1 MTTVV
6 VGGTAGIGLEFAR
19 ARAAA
24 GKDVVIAGRDEA
36 KANRVASEIGAR
48 PLIVD
53 LAEPTSIS
61 GAFAGVGDVDEL
73 VLLAIDRDSNSAK
86 DYALDRAIALTTIK
100 LVSYIETVHTLHPRM
115 TPDASIV
122 LFGGRAKD
130 KPYPGST
137 TVSTING
144 GIIGMVNTLA
154 IELAPIRVNAIHPGI
169 VGDSWYWAAKPAEV
183 LDAYRSRTPTGQL
196 ATMADVVDTIDFLLR
211 NKSMNGQQIGID
223 GGWMLT

>member
-19 ARAAA
+19 FRAAA
-24 GKDVVIAGRDEA
+24 GREVVIAGRDAA
-36 KANRVASEIGAR
+36 KANAVAGEIGAR
-48 PLIVD
+48 SLIVD
-53 LAEPTSIS
+53 LAEPTSIAR
-61 GAFAGVGDVDEL
+61 AFADIRDVDEL

-86 DYALDRAIALTTIK
+86 DYNIDRAIALTTIK
-100 LVSYIETVHTLHPRM
+100 LVSYIETVHTLYPRM
-115 TPDASIV
+115 TADASIV

-154 IELAPIRVNAIHPGI
+154 IELAPVRVNAIHPGI
-169 VGDSWYWAAKPAEV
+169 VGDSWYWAAKPAAV
-183 LDAYRSRTPTGQL
+183 LDAYRSRTPTGAL

>member
-19 ARAAA
+19 SRAAA
-24 GKDVVIAGRDEA
+24 GRDVVIAGRDET
-36 KANRVASEIGAR
+36 KANTLAREIGAR
-48 PLIVD
+48 ALIVD
-53 LAEPTSIS
+53 LAEPKSIA
-61 GAFAGVGDVDEL
+61 GAFAEVRDVDEL

-86 DYALDRAIALTTIK
+86 DYDIDRAIALTTIK

-115 TPDASIV
+115 TSDAAIV

-144 GIIGMVNTLA
+144 GVIGMVNTLA

-169 VGDSWYWAAKPAEV
+169 VGDSWYWAAKPPEV
-183 LDAYRSRTPTGQL
+183 LEAYRSRTPTGNL

-211 NKSMNGQQIGID
+211 NRSMNGQQIGID

>member
-6 VGGTAGIGLEFAR
+6 IGGTAGIGLEFAR
-19 ARAAA
+19 LRAAA
-24 GKDVVIAGRDEA
+24 GRDVVIAGRDA
-36 KANRVASEIGAR
+36 GRAHKVAAEIGAR
-48 PLIVD
+48 AVVVD
-53 LAEPTSIS
+53 LADPKSIA
-61 GAFAGVGDVDEL
+61 GALADVNNVDEL

-86 DYALDRAIALTTIK
+86 DYDIDRAVALTTIK

-115 TPDASIV
+115 TPDAAIV

-169 VGDSWYWAAKPAEV
+169 VGDSWYWAAKPAGV
-183 LDAYRSRTPTGQL
+183 LEGYRSRTPTGVL
-196 ATMADVVDTIDFLLR
+196 ATVADVVDSIDFLLR
-211 NKSMNGQQIGID
+211 NKSMNGQQLGID

>member
-6 VGGTAGIGLEFAR
+6 VGGSAGIGLEFAR
-19 ARAAA
+19 SRSAA
-24 GKDVVIAGRDEA
+24 GQDVVIAARNMDRA
-36 KANRVASEIGAR
+36 NKAASEIGAVA
-48 PLIVD
+48 IHVD
-53 LAEPTSIS
+53 LTEPTTIADSL
-61 GAFAGVGDVDEL
+61 AGIETVDEL
-73 VLLAIDRDSNSAK
+73 VILAIDRDQNSVK
-86 DYALDRAIALTTIK
+86 DYAIDRAIALTTTK
-100 LVSYIETVHTLHPRM
+100 LVSYIETVHVLYPRM

-144 GIIGMVNTLA
+144 GVMGMVNTMA
-154 IELAPIRVNAIHPGI
+154 MELAPVRVNAIHPGI
-169 VGDSWYWAAKPAEV
+169 VGDSWYWAEKPASV
-183 LDAYRSRTPTGQL
+183 LEAYRSRTPTGVL

-211 NKSMNGQQIGID
+211 NKSMNGQQIYID

>member
-6 VGGTAGIGLEFAR
+6 IGGTAGIGLEFAR
-19 ARAAA
+19 SRAAA
-24 GKDVVIAGRDEA
+24 GRAVVISGRDA
-36 KANRVASEIGAR
+36 DRANKAAADIGAR
-48 PLIVD
+48 AVIVD
-53 LAEPTSIS
+53 LADPKSIA
-61 GAFAGVGDVDEL
+61 GALAGVGNVDEL
-73 VLLAIDRDSNSAK
+73 VLLAIDRDSNSVK
-86 DYALDRAIALTTIK
+86 GYDIDRAIGLTTIK
-100 LVSYIETVHTLHPRM
+100 LVSYIETVHTLLPRM
-115 TPDASIV
+115 TPDAAVV

-144 GIIGMVNTLA
+144 GVIGMVNTLA

-169 VGDSWYWAAKPAEV
+169 VGDSPYWAAKPVEL
-183 LDAYRSRTPTGQL
+183 LDGYRARTPTGVL
-196 ATMADVVDTIDFLLR
+196 ATMADVVDAIDFLLR

>member
-19 ARAAA
+19 SRAAA
-24 GKDVVIAGRDEA
+24 GRDVVIAGRDET
-36 KANRVASEIGAR
+36 KANTLAREIGAR
-48 PLIVD
+48 ALIVD
-53 LAEPTSIS
+53 LAEPKSIA
-61 GAFAGVGDVDEL
+61 GAFAEIRDVDEL
-73 VLLAIDRDSNSAK
+73 VLLAIDRDSNSVK
-86 DYALDRAIALTTIK
+86 DYDIDRAIALTTIK

-115 TPDASIV
+115 TSDAAIV

-144 GIIGMVNTLA
+144 GVIGMVNTLA

-169 VGDSWYWAAKPAEV
+169 VGDSWYWAAKPPEV
-183 LDAYRSRTPTGQL
+183 LDAYRSRTPTGNL

-211 NKSMNGQQIGID
+211 NRSMNGQQIGID

>member
-19 ARAAA
+19 SRADA
-24 GKDVVIAGRDEA
+24 GKDVVIAGRDA
-36 KANRVASEIGAR
+36 DKANRIAAEIGAR
-48 PLIVD
+48 ALIVD
-53 LAEPTSIS
+53 LGVPKSIA
-61 GAFAGVGDVDEL
+61 GAFAELRDIDEL
-73 VLLAIDRDSNSAK
+73 VMLAIDRDSNSAK
-86 DYALDRAIALTTIK
+86 DYDIDRAINLTTIK
-100 LVSYIETVHTLHPRM
+100 LVSYIETVHALYPRM
-115 TPDASIV
+115 TSDASIV

-169 VGDSWYWAAKPAEV
+169 VGDSWYWAEKPAAV
-183 LDAYRSRTPTGQL
+183 LDAYRSRTPTGVL

>member
-19 ARAAA
+19 SRAAA
-24 GKDVVIAGRDEA
+24 GRDVIVAGRNTE
-36 KANRVASEIGAR
+36 KATSVAAEIGAR
-48 PLIVD
+48 ALTVD
-53 LAEPTSIS
+53 LAEPKTI
-61 GAFAGVGDVDEL
+61 AAALADVHDVDEL
-73 VLLAIDRDSNSAK
+73 VILAIDRDSNSAK
-86 DYALDRAIALTTIK
+86 DYDIDRAINLTTIK

-183 LDAYRSRTPTGQL
+183 LEGYRSRTPTGVL
-196 ATMADVVDTIDFLLR
+196 ATQSDVVDAIDFLLR
-211 NKSMNGQQIGID
+211 NKSMNGQQLGID

>member
-24 GKDVVIAGRDEA
+24 GRDVIVAGRNTE
-36 KANRVASEIGAR
+36 KANAVAGEIGAR
-48 PLIVD
+48 AVTVD
-53 LAEPTSIS
+53 LAEPKSI
-61 GAFAGVGDVDEL
+61 AGSLAEVRDVDEL
-73 VLLAIDRDSNSAK
+73 VILAIDRDSNSAK
-86 DYALDRAIALTTIK
+86 DYDIDRAINLTTIK
-100 LVSYIETVHTLHPRM
+100 LVSYIETVHTLYPRM

-169 VGDSWYWAAKPAEV
+169 VGDSWYWAAKPAGV
-183 LDAYRSRTPTGQL
+183 LEAYRSRTPTGVL
-196 ATMADVVDTIDFLLR
+196 ATQSDVVDAIDFLLR

>member
-6 VGGTAGIGLEFAR
+6 IGGTAGIGLEFAR
-19 ARAAA
+19 SRAAA
-24 GKDVVIAGRDEA
+24 GKDVVVAGRDVA
-36 KANRVASEIGAR
+36 KANAVASEIGAR
-48 PLIVD
+48 AVIVD
-53 LAEPTSIS
+53 LAEPKSIA
-61 GAFAGVGDVDEL
+61 GALADIRDVDEL
-73 VLLAIDRDSNSAK
+73 VMLAIDRDSNSAK
-86 DYALDRAIALTTIK
+86 DYDIDRAIGLTTIK
-100 LVSYIETVHTLHPRM
+100 LVSYIETVHTLYPRM
-115 TPDASIV
+115 APDASIV

-154 IELAPIRVNAIHPGI
+154 IELAPVRVNAIHPGI
-169 VGDSWYWAAKPAEV
+169 VGDSWYWAEKPAAV
-183 LDAYRSRTPTGQL
+183 LDAYRSRTPTGVL
-196 ATMADVVDTIDFLLR
+196 ATMADVVDAIDFLLR